1 MPIGLYIFFGKMY
14 IQIFFSKWIKLSL
27 RPETTKV
34 LEENIG
40 ITLSDIN
47 KS

>member
-1 MPIGLYIFFGKMY
+1 MLVGLCFFFGKTY